1 MTDLAPRLVAPRLGR
16 LGTPYLWVQEC
27 TSTQDVLRAGAQLR
41 EGALAATEHQT
52 AGRGRR
58 RRTWDDK
65 PGSALL
71 FSLLLEPPAGETGR
85 YPLLS
90 LVAALAVAE
99 SVEQATGR
107 RAVVK
112 WPNDVLLEGRKVAGI
127 LLEATGNR
135 VIAGVGINVNQSAE
149 ELPRETRVPAGSLA
163 AITGQTF
170 DRGSLLIDL
179 LGRLSDGYDRWRL
192 ADASLTA
199 ELDER
204 NALRGE
210 TVTIGG
216 VTGIAGRVTADGALE
231 IETPAGLVQVGSGEV
246 DAGT

>member
-1 MTDLAPRLVAPRLGR
+1 MTDLAPRLVAARLGR

-41 EGALAATEHQT
+41 EGALAVTEHQT
-52 AGRGRR
+52 AGRGRL

-71 FSLLLEPPAGETGR
+71 FSLLLEPPGGETGR

-99 SVEQATGR
+99 SVEQATGQ
-107 RAVVK
+107 RALVK

-135 VIAGVGINVNQSAE
+135 VISGVGINVNQSAE

-210 TVTIGG
+210 TVTIGE

-231 IETPAGLVQVGSGEV
+231 IETTAGLVRVGSGEV
-246 DAGT
+246 DPEA